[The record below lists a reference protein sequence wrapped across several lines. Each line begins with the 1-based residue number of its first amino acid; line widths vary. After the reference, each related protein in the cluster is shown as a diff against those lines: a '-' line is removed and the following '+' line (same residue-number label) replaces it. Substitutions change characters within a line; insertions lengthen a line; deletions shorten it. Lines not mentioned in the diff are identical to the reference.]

1 MPPHGASTWGT
12 DQYTLYPGQI
22 GGRGEGGRTRFLKMF
37 LSQSQSHLYAG
48 THGKRD
54 IRTNGKSSLVLF
66 IQQPKWPMQLSGKGS
81 VGPNL
86 HTGSIRVLEGHK
98 TSGWEDHLPGP
109 AISLLSTHIQSYRR
123 RSCPVQGF
131 SWGTLSP
138 ARNLLRQQRT
148 WSRRRRH
155 TSPITNNTLP
165 FTISTCIF
173 TMTENRKIL
182 PHPPN
187 FTVII
192 FLSAP
197 NLIPL
202 SQEQTEQI

>member
-1 MPPHGASTWGT
+1 MLGHMGKGT
-12 DQYTLYPGQI
+12 YGQ
-22 GGRGEGGRTRFLKMF
+22 M
-37 LSQSQSHLYAG
+37 
-48 THGKRD
+48 GKAE
-54 IRTNGKSSLVLF
+54 
-66 IQQPKWPMQLSGKGS
+66 KWLMQLSGKGS
-81 VGPNL
+81 VGPDL

-98 TSGWEDHLPGP
+98 TSGWEYHLPGS
-109 AISLLSTHIQSYRR
+109 AISLLPTHIQSYRR
-123 RSCPVQGF
+123 GSCPVQGF

>member
-1 MPPHGASTWGT
+1 M
-12 DQYTLYPGQI
+12 
-22 GGRGEGGRTRFLKMF
+22 
-37 LSQSQSHLYAG
+37 
-48 THGKRD
+48 GKAVW
-54 IRTNGKSSLVLF
+54 SSLFSNQRGQRNSQVRALWAQICTLVALGSWRGTKHQAEKIIYQDLPFLFSLPISRATAEDLVL
-66 IQQPKWPMQLSGKGS
+66 
-81 VGPNL
+81 
-86 HTGSIRVLEGHK
+86 
-98 TSGWEDHLPGP
+98 
-109 AISLLSTHIQSYRR
+109 YR
-123 RSCPVQGF
+123 F

-138 ARNLLRQQRT
+138 ARNLFRQQRT